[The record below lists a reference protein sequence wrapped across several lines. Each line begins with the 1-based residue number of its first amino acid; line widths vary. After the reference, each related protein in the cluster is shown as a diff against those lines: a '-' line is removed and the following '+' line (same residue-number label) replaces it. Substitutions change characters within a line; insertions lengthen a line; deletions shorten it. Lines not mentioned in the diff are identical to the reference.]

1 MRARRQQLGEERNSE
16 PGGGINEERGAGRA
30 TPREL
35 PAAAVERA
43 SRSEEHTSELQ
54 SHSDLVCRLLLEKKK
69 KRLQNGY
76 IYRLPL
82 CMVMFVILV
91 QMQEHFLV
99 QCQGEKV
106 RYQFLC
112 VREKCSCVELHWHLL
127 FLHNGDCLP

>member
-69 KRLQNGY
+69 KRLQNHGVVY
-76 IYRLPL
+76 QIKKLIDPHDTSHLISSFLDKRDANNVLRLSDIASIHTRL
-82 CMVMFVILV
+82 HVHTARMV
-91 QMQEHFLV
+91 
-99 QCQGEKV
+99 C
-106 RYQFLC
+106 
-112 VREKCSCVELHWHLL
+112 
-127 FLHNGDCLP
+127 